1 MREAVQRKLQNSE
14 EARIETENKRDS
26 LKSQLIAV
34 DKDRERLLKIHE
46 QNKKQIDELARER
59 DILTL
64 NFRRVSLI
72 KSIHSTT
79 NFSKQLLPV
88 NKWTWLKFTSKTR
101 KTLSWRLHPIE
112 MSRQSSVK
120 LYSSWKRRGKSI

>member
-64 NFRRVSLI
+64 NFRRVS
-72 KSIHSTT
+72 SETSVYST
-79 NFSKQLLPV
+79 KVL
-88 NKWTWLKFTSKTR
+88 
-101 KTLSWRLHPIE
+101 
-112 MSRQSSVK
+112 
-120 LYSSWKRRGKSI
+120 

>member
-64 NFRRVSLI
+64 NFRRVSLV
-72 KSIHSTT
+72 KSVH
-79 NFSKQLLPV
+79 
-88 NKWTWLKFTSKTR
+88 
-101 KTLSWRLHPIE
+101 
-112 MSRQSSVK
+112 
-120 LYSSWKRRGKSI
+120 

>member
-64 NFRRVSLI
+64 NFRRVSFV
-72 KSIHSTT
+72 KSVH
-79 NFSKQLLPV
+79 
-88 NKWTWLKFTSKTR
+88 
-101 KTLSWRLHPIE
+101 
-112 MSRQSSVK
+112 
-120 LYSSWKRRGKSI
+120 

>member
-1 MREAVQRKLQNSE
+1 MLSGMREAVQRKLQNSE

-64 NFRRVSLI
+64 NFRRVSL
-72 KSIHSTT
+72 
-79 NFSKQLLPV
+79 V
-88 NKWTWLKFTSKTR
+88 KTA
-101 KTLSWRLHPIE
+101 H
-112 MSRQSSVK
+112 
-120 LYSSWKRRGKSI
+120 

>member
-1 MREAVQRKLQNSE
+1 MLSGMREAVQRKLQNSE

-64 NFRRVSLI
+64 NFRRVS
-72 KSIHSTT
+72 
-79 NFSKQLLPV
+79 
-88 NKWTWLKFTSKTR
+88 
-101 KTLSWRLHPIE
+101 
-112 MSRQSSVK
+112 SVK
-120 LYSSWKRRGKSI
+120 SVH

>member
-1 MREAVQRKLQNSE
+1 MLLGMREAVQRKLQNSE

-64 NFRRVSLI
+64 NFRRVS
-72 KSIHSTT
+72 
-79 NFSKQLLPV
+79 
-88 NKWTWLKFTSKTR
+88 
-101 KTLSWRLHPIE
+101 
-112 MSRQSSVK
+112 SVK
-120 LYSSWKRRGKSI
+120 SVH

>member
-1 MREAVQRKLQNSE
+1 MLSGMREAVQRKLQNSE

-64 NFRRVSLI
+64 NFRRVSL
-72 KSIHSTT
+72 
-79 NFSKQLLPV
+79 V
-88 NKWTWLKFTSKTR
+88 
-101 KTLSWRLHPIE
+101 E
-112 MSRQSSVK
+112 SVH
-120 LYSSWKRRGKSI
+120 

>member
-1 MREAVQRKLQNSE
+1 MKQSKKKSTSVLSGMREAVQRKLQNSE

-64 NFRRVSLI
+64 NFRRVS
-72 KSIHSTT
+72 
-79 NFSKQLLPV
+79 
-88 NKWTWLKFTSKTR
+88 
-101 KTLSWRLHPIE
+101 
-112 MSRQSSVK
+112 SVK
-120 LYSSWKRRGKSI
+120 SVH